1 MATLAPLSADHPPG
15 LIPSGQLWLP
25 RASLTACLRAAMV
38 RSTVGHP
45 LSDAQRLNHFPASP
59 LCSLSWWFEG
69 HSETL
74 IPRTPGAVG
83 TLASERTP
91 MPGRWVLGGAA
102 NRPQHQLVP

>member
-1 MATLAPLSADHPPG
+1 MATLAPLTADHPHG

-38 RSTVGHP
+38 RSTVGHA
-45 LSDAQRLNHFPASP
+45 LSDDQRLNHFPASP

-74 IPRTPGAVG
+74 IPRTPGSAG
-83 TLASERTP
+83 HLDCERIP
-91 MPGRWVLGGAA
+91 IARPLGAQWPTDGA
-102 NRPQHQLVP
+102 QHKLVP

>member
-1 MATLAPLSADHPPG
+1 
-15 LIPSGQLWLP
+15 
-25 RASLTACLRAAMV
+25 MV

-74 IPRTPGAVG
+74 IPRTPGSAG
-83 TLASERTP
+83 
-91 MPGRWVLGGAA
+91 
-102 NRPQHQLVP
+102 HLVS